1 LISLLRWLDQAGI
14 SFDRSCSEYNAHVC
28 GAGIAD
34 NQEGNSMSVRCRLVL
49 VAVLLSVIQMLG
61 GTACFGKVNRH
72 DTVIMK
78 NGDRLTG
85 EVKRLE
91 QGILYIETDYF
102 SGSVGVDWLQVEKVE
117 STATYQVIL
126 SGGKR
131 LTGTISKVAAEA
143 AADKDFTVR
152 AVGND
157 VPVSATD
164 VVQIESQKQNF
175 WRQLKGSIDLGYNFT
190 SGNNQSSLSTDANA
204 VYVAQHWAAG
214 ASYTASYNG
223 QTSGTNTN
231 LFETQAFG
239 ERFLNR
245 NSFVLGLS
253 DFLHSSQQ
261 DLQLRT
267 TLGGGYGRYLK
278 RTNQNEL
285 RWLIGVD
292 YSQASYQSGMMQPVQ
307 KNAELLL
314 GVQYQLF
321 QFDRYTLQSQ
331 MLVFPGLSDF
341 GRVRFTTNNTLSV
354 KLSNNFYWNFSFW
367 DNFDSR
373 PPLNAQRNATGLSTG
388 LGWKF

>member
-1 LISLLRWLDQAGI
+1 MP
-14 SFDRSCSEYNAHVC
+14 F
-28 GAGIAD
+28 
-34 NQEGNSMSVRCRLVL
+34 RCRLVL
-49 VAVLLSVIQMLG
+49 AAVLSVFIQMLG
-61 GTACFGKVNRH
+61 GTACFGKVSRH
-72 DTVIMK
+72 DTIIMK
-78 NGDRLTG
+78 NGDRFTG

-102 SGSVGVDWLQVEKVE
+102 SGSVGVDWAQVEKVE

-131 LTGTISKVAAEA
+131 LSGTISKVEAEA
-143 AADKDFTVR
+143 APNRDFKVH
-152 AVGND
+152 GPGGD
-157 VPVSATD
+157 MPISSTD
-164 VVQIESQKQNF
+164 VVQIESQKPTF
-175 WRQLKGSIDLGYNFT
+175 WRQLKGSIDFGYNFT
-190 SGNNQSSLSTDANA
+190 SGNNQSSLSADANA
-204 VYVAQHWAAG
+204 VYAAQHWAAG
-214 ASYTASYNG
+214 ASFTASYSG
-223 QTSGTNTN
+223 QTGGTTTN
-231 LFETQAFG
+231 ISETQFFG

-285 RWLIGVD
+285 RWVIGVD
-292 YSQASYQSGMMQPVQ
+292 YSQASYQSGVLEPVQ

-314 GVQYQLF
+314 GAQYQLF
-321 QFDRYTLQSQ
+321 HFDRYSLNSQ
-331 MLVFPGLSDF
+331 TLVFPGLSDF
-341 GRVRFTTNNTLSV
+341 GRVRFTTNNVLSV

>member
-1 LISLLRWLDQAGI
+1 LDQAGI
-14 SFDRSCSEYNAHVC
+14 SFDRYCSEYNAH
-28 GAGIAD
+28 ARDAWIAD
-34 NQEGNSMSVRCRLVL
+34 NQEGNSMPVRCRLAL
-49 VAVLLSVIQMLG
+49 VAVVLGFIQMLS
-61 GTACFGKVNRH
+61 GTACLGKVSRH
-72 DTVIMK
+72 DTIIMK
-78 NGDRLTG
+78 NGDRFTG

-102 SGSVGVDWLQVEKVE
+102 SGSVGVDWAQIEKIE

-152 AVGND
+152 TVGND
-157 VPVSATD
+157 VPVSGTD
-164 VVQIESQKQNF
+164 VVEISSQKQNF

-204 VYVAQHWAAG
+204 VYLAQHWGAG

-231 LFETQAFG
+231 LFETQLFG

-245 NSFVLGLS
+245 NSFLIGLS

-285 RWLIGVD
+285 RWLIGLD
-292 YSQASYQSGMMQPVQ
+292 YSQASYQSGIMQPVQ

-314 GVQYQLF
+314 GAEYQLF
-321 QFDRYTLQSQ
+321 HFDRYTLQSQ
-331 MLVFPGLSDF
+331 VLVFPGLSDF

-354 KLSNNFYWNFSFW
+354 KLVNNFYFNFTFW

>member
-1 LISLLRWLDQAGI
+1 
-14 SFDRSCSEYNAHVC
+14 
-28 GAGIAD
+28 
-34 NQEGNSMSVRCRLVL
+34 MSVRCRLVL
-49 VAVLLSVIQMLG
+49 AAVLLSFIQMLD
-61 GTACFGKVNRH
+61 GTACFGKVSRH
-72 DTVIMK
+72 DTIIMK
-78 NGDRLTG
+78 NGDRFTG

-102 SGSVGVDWLQVEKVE
+102 SGSVGVDWLQVERVE
-117 STATYQVIL
+117 STATFQVIL

-131 LTGTISKVAAEA
+131 LTGTISKVEAEA
-143 AADKDFTVR
+143 APNSDFKVH
-152 AVGND
+152 APGGD
-157 VPVSATD
+157 VPTSSID
-164 VVQIESQKQNF
+164 VVEISSQKQTF

-204 VYVAQHWAAG
+204 VYAAQHWAAG

-231 LFETQAFG
+231 LFETQFFG

-285 RWLIGVD
+285 RWLVGLD
-292 YSQASYQSGMMQPVQ
+292 YSQANYQSGVMQPVQ

-321 QFDRYTLQSQ
+321 HFDRYTLNSQ
-331 MLVFPGLSDF
+331 TLVFPGLSDF
-341 GRVRFTTNNTLSV
+341 GRVRFTTNDTLSV

>member
-1 LISLLRWLDQAGI
+1 M
-14 SFDRSCSEYNAHVC
+14 V
-28 GAGIAD
+28 
-34 NQEGNSMSVRCRLVL
+34 
-49 VAVLLSVIQMLG
+49 QMLSG
-61 GTACFGKVNRH
+61 PACFAKVKRH
-72 DTVIMK
+72 DTIIMK
-78 NGDRLTG
+78 NGDRFTG

-102 SGSVGVDWLQVEKVE
+102 SGSVGVDWLQVETVK

-157 VPVSATD
+157 VPVSGTD
-164 VVQIESQKQNF
+164 VVQIESQKPTF
-175 WRQLKGSIDLGYNFT
+175 WRQLKGSIDFGYDFT
-190 SGNNQSSLSTDANA
+190 SGNNQSSLSADANA
-204 VYVAQHWAAG
+204 MYTAQHWAAG
-214 ASYTASYNG
+214 GSFTAAYSG
-223 QTSGTNTN
+223 QTGGTTTN
-231 LFETQAFG
+231 ISETQFFG

-292 YSQASYQSGMMQPVQ
+292 YSQASYQSLMMEPVQ

-314 GVQYQLF
+314 GAQYQLF
-321 QFDRYTLQSQ
+321 HFDRYTLNSQ
-331 MLVFPGLSDF
+331 TLVFPGLSDF
-341 GRVRFTTNNTLSV
+341 GRVRFTSNNTLSV

>member
-1 LISLLRWLDQAGI
+1 MS
-14 SFDRSCSEYNAHVC
+14 RSC
-28 GAGIAD
+28 
-34 NQEGNSMSVRCRLVL
+34 RPVL
-49 VAVLLSVIQMLG
+49 AAVLLGFMQMLG
-61 GTACFGKVNRH
+61 GTACFGKVSRH
-72 DTVIMK
+72 DTIIMK
-78 NGDRLTG
+78 NGDRFTG

-157 VPVSATD
+157 VPVSGTD
-164 VVQIESQKQNF
+164 VVQIESQKPTF
-175 WRQLKGSIDLGYNFT
+175 WRQLKGNIDFGYNFT
-190 SGNNQSSLSTDANA
+190 SGNNQSALSADAKA
-204 VYVAQHWAAG
+204 AYVAQHWAAG
-214 ASYTASYNG
+214 ASFNASYSG
-223 QTSGTNTN
+223 QTGGTTTN
-231 LFETQAFG
+231 ISETQLFA

-285 RWLIGVD
+285 RWVIGLD
-292 YSQASYQSGMMQPVQ
+292 YSQAGYQSGLQQPVQ

-314 GVQYQLF
+314 GAEYQLF
-321 QFDRYTLQSQ
+321 HFDRYSLQSQ
-331 MLVFPGLSDF
+331 LLVFPGLSDF
-341 GRVRFTTNNTLSV
+341 GRVRFTTTDTLDI
-354 KLSNNFYWNFSFW
+354 KLANNFYWNFSFW